1 MEKSKLRRELISAVD
16 KANTAKEKAKALAD
30 NLRMK
35 KWLTIKKDEQLQAV
49 NQKVKTVDAKVVEAF
64 QQTDKYNTILF
75 SWYYK
80 GFELLWRY
88 IVKHPISVD
97 LWSLDLEEV
106 DKEMEMETDEGS
118 QSATVASEGNALKTT
133 HVGSDEAAA

>member
-1 MEKSKLRRELISAVD
+1 
-16 KANTAKEKAKALAD
+16 
-30 NLRMK
+30 MK
-35 KWLTIKKDEQLQAV
+35 TG
-49 NQKVKTVDAKVVEAF
+49 DAKVVEAF

-88 IVKHPISVD
+88 IVKHPIGVD

-118 QSATVASEGNALKTT
+118 QSVTAASEGNALKTT
-133 HVGSDEAAA
+133 HVGSDKAAA

>member
-1 MEKSKLRRELISAVD
+1 MEKSKLRKELISAMD
-16 KANTAKEKAKALAD
+16 EANTTKEKAKALAD

-35 KWLTIKKDEQLQAV
+35 KQLTIKKDEQLQAV

-80 GFELLWRY
+80 GFELLRRY
-88 IVKHPISVD
+88 IIKHSTGVD

-106 DKEMEMETDEGS
+106 DKEMEMETDEVS
-118 QSATVASEGNALKTT
+118 QSATAASEGNALKTT

>member
-1 MEKSKLRRELISAVD
+1 MDE
-16 KANTAKEKAKALAD
+16 ANTAKEKAKALAD
-30 NLRMK
+30 NLKMK
-35 KWLTIKKDEQLQAV
+35 KRLTIKKDEQLQAV

-64 QQTDKYNTILF
+64 QQTNKYNTILF

-88 IVKHPISVD
+88 IVKHPIGAD

-118 QSATVASEGNALKTT
+118 QSAIAASEGNALKTT

>member
-1 MEKSKLRRELISAVD
+1 MEKSKLRKELISAMD
-16 KANTAKEKAKALAD
+16 EANTTKEKAKALAD

-35 KWLTIKKDEQLQAV
+35 KQLTIKKDEQLQAL

-80 GFELLWRY
+80 GFELLRRY
-88 IVKHPISVD
+88 IIKHSIGVD

-106 DKEMEMETDEGS
+106 DKEMEMETDEVS
-118 QSATVASEGNALKTT
+118 QSATAASEGNALKTT

>member
-1 MEKSKLRRELISAVD
+1 MEKSKLRKELISAMD
-16 KANTAKEKAKALAD
+16 EANTAKEKAKALAN

-35 KWLTIKKDEQLQAV
+35 KRLTIKKDEQLQAV

-64 QQTDKYNTILF
+64 QQTNKYNTILF

-106 DKEMEMETDEGS
+106 DKEMEMEMDEGS
-118 QSATVASEGNALKTT
+118 QSATAASEGNALKTT

>member
-1 MEKSKLRRELISAVD
+1 MDE
-16 KANTAKEKAKALAD
+16 ANTAKEKAKALAD

-35 KWLTIKKDEQLQAV
+35 KQLTIKKDEQLQAL

-80 GFELLWRY
+80 GFELLRRY
-88 IVKHPISVD
+88 IIKHSIGVD

-106 DKEMEMETDEGS
+106 DKEMEMETDEVS
-118 QSATVASEGNALKTT
+118 QSATAASEGNALKTT
-133 HVGSDEAAA
+133 HVGSDEATA

>member
-1 MEKSKLRRELISAVD
+1 MEKSKLRKELISAMD
-16 KANTAKEKAKALAD
+16 EANTAKEKAKALAD

-35 KWLTIKKDEQLQAV
+35 KQLTIKKDEQLQAL

-64 QQTDKYNTILF
+64 QQTDKYSTILF

-80 GFELLWRY
+80 GFELLRRY
-88 IVKHPISVD
+88 IIKHSTGVD

-106 DKEMEMETDEGS
+106 DKEIEMEMDEVS
-118 QSATVASEGNALKTT
+118 QSATAASEGNALKTT

>member
-1 MEKSKLRRELISAVD
+1 MEKSKLRKELISAMD
-16 KANTAKEKAKALAD
+16 EANTAKEKAKALVD

-35 KWLTIKKDEQLQAV
+35 KQLTIKKDEQLQAV
-49 NQKVKTVDAKVVEAF
+49 NQKVKTVDAKVIEAF

-80 GFELLWRY
+80 GFELLRRY
-88 IVKHPISVD
+88 IIKHSTGVD

-106 DKEMEMETDEGS
+106 DKEIEMEMDEVS
-118 QSATVASEGNALKTT
+118 QSATAASEGNDLKTT

>member
-1 MEKSKLRRELISAVD
+1 MEKSKLRKELISAVD
-16 KANTAKEKAKALAD
+16 EANTAKEKAKALAD

-35 KWLTIKKDEQLQAV
+35 KQLTIKKDEQLQAV

-88 IVKHPISVD
+88 IVKHPIGVD

-118 QSATVASEGNALKTT
+118 QSVTAASEGNALKTT
-133 HVGSDEAAA
+133 HVGSDKAAA

>member
-1 MEKSKLRRELISAVD
+1 MDE
-16 KANTAKEKAKALAD
+16 ANTTKEKAKALAD

-35 KWLTIKKDEQLQAV
+35 KQLTIKKDEQLQAL

-80 GFELLWRY
+80 GFELLRRY
-88 IVKHPISVD
+88 IIKHSIGVD

-106 DKEMEMETDEGS
+106 DKEMEMETDEVS
-118 QSATVASEGNALKTT
+118 QSATAASEGNALKTT